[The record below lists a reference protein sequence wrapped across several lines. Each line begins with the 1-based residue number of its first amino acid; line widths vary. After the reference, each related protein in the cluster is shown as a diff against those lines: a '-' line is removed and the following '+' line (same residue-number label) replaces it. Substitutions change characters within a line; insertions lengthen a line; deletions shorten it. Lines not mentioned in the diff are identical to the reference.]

1 MNIHKANIDCLQI
14 PLPPPSVVVPQGP
27 PRSVLKKPPSVLE
40 TSKPL
45 LCPGV
50 PADVPPKI
58 EDYYV
63 ADDDEESGSRK
74 RTIRFGD
81 EKEAATETAP
91 DTEESVSAS
100 GPSSLQKK
108 MLAMAGQVIN
118 N

>member
-1 MNIHKANIDCLQI
+1 M
-14 PLPPPSVVVPQGP
+14 
-27 PRSVLKKPPSVLE
+27 
-40 TSKPL
+40 
-45 LCPGV
+45 
-50 PADVPPKI
+50 
-58 EDYYV
+58 

-81 EKEAATETAP
+81 EKETAPETAAA
-91 DTEESVSAS
+91 DTEESVMAS

>member
-1 MNIHKANIDCLQI
+1 M
-14 PLPPPSVVVPQGP
+14 
-27 PRSVLKKPPSVLE
+27 
-40 TSKPL
+40 
-45 LCPGV
+45 
-50 PADVPPKI
+50 
-58 EDYYV
+58 

-81 EKEAATETAP
+81 EKEAATETAA